1 MISMLGTPQMV
12 AAAAG
17 VLGTGTEE
25 EKRIA
30 RATLGAIASVIFDN
44 TNKAAVGNSGK
55 SPAFTITRPHLI
67 TNIWNYHWNDGR
79 GATPGT
85 ISLTRNDGTA
95 FGPWEVT
102 TTSGQGGARNVNWE
116 CSPDVTIPPGTY
128 SIIDSD
134 PATWSQN
141 DWTQGMRFSRVK
153 GTPLDSAN

>member
-1 MISMLGTPQMV
+1 MLGTPQMV

-44 TNKAAVGNSGK
+44 TNKADVGDSGK

-141 DWTQGMRFSRVK
+141 DRTHGMGFSRVK